1 MEMRDFDSPAKNTW
15 CPGCNNFGILAA
27 VKQVLAELVN
37 SGEARPEEIVILSG
51 VGCHGKISD
60 YIRVNSF
67 YCLHGRTVPPAMG
80 IKVANQRLKII
91 AFSGDGDAYAE
102 GISHVVHA
110 ARRNLNM
117 TLVVH
122 DNEVFALTTSQ
133 VTPTT
138 KRGFRT
144 KSAPKGSFEAPLNP
158 LHLMLSCGATFVA
171 RGFSGDPRH
180 LRSILMEAVR
190 HRGFSF
196 IDVIQECVTFN
207 PIKEKY
213 LPKIYDLNKEGHDV
227 TNFSAA
233 WERASEVE
241 RIPIGIFY
249 RVERETYEKQL
260 LGERILAEEKPIP
273 SIKKAL
279 QEFI

>member
-1 MEMRDFDSPAKNTW
+1 VEMRDFDSPAKNTW